1 MSAQTD
7 HPLNQLWH
15 DVRQFHITFDHP
27 WRSKP
32 GLQSTDRAE
41 KRASWLEEEAQ
52 ELREAT
58 TVAEQVDAYIDSIYF
73 AVGGL
78 VEIGVRPGTIW
89 DLVHGA
95 NMAKVWPDG
104 TVHRREDTKI
114 IKPDGWVAPDA
125 AIAAEIR
132 RQQNGTD

>member
-7 HPLNQLWH
+7 HPLNLLWR
-15 DVRQFHITFDHP
+15 DVGEFHLTFSRP
-27 WRSKP
+27 VRLSP
-32 GLQSTDRAE
+32 GLQPTDRAE
-41 KRASWLEEEAQ
+41 KWASWLEEEAQ

-78 VEIGVRPGTIW
+78 VEIGVRPGAIW